1 MDTFPYEKLF
11 GFQLDT
17 VLRLKDVRGALVGHD
32 MGTGKTV
39 TAIALD
45 AKKREK
51 FEHPAKTLVICPLSA
66 IKVWVDHFKTW
77 APHLK
82 VASIDNK
89 NRRPFMESMDNTFK
103 NAFGIGYDV
112 FVMHYAAV
120 RLEPDLGRYPW
131 FHVISDEVHALQD
144 RKSAQTKAV
153 KKIQAFYKTGLSG
166 TPVFNKP
173 DDLWSILNWLYPKYW
188 TSYWNYF
195 KRYIK
200 WVEYDGYRT
209 IIGVNNE
216 EELQKIMAG
225 FFSRVKKR
233 DVIPDLPDKYYST
246 IKTKMHPKQ
255 EKAYKQMKKD
265 MLAWVGKHE
274 NEPVN
279 APVVLAQLTRL
290 QQFASAYAEIVREVK
305 RKKNCE
311 ECKETAEFILVNKMY
326 HRVDTLARIHKQ
338 GCLGHEVEYVKLA
351 EPSNKID
358 AVIEKIQESDESV
371 VVFSQFAQMANLLK
385 VRCDALGISCGLYTG
400 AVSKEDRDQVVEDF
414 QAGKLKVFAGSIKA
428 GGMGLTLT
436 QSSTVII
443 LNREWAESLN
453 EQAIDRVDRIG
464 QKNAIHVMD
473 VVTEG
478 TIDEERNLDIALD
491 WQVIKKLLGELY

>member
-1 MDTFPYEKLF
+1 MDPFDYAKLF
-11 GFQLDT
+11 GFQYET
-17 VLRLKDVRGALVGHD
+17 VLKLKDVRGSLVGHD

-45 AKKREK
+45 SKKRDK
-51 FEHPAKTLVICPLSA
+51 FEHPAKTLVICPLSV
-66 IKVWVDHFKTW
+66 IKTWVEHFRTW

-82 VASIDNK
+82 VAYIDNK
-89 NRRPFMESMDNTFK
+89 NRKPFMEAVDGTFK
-103 NAFGIGYDV
+103 NAFGVGYDV

-120 RLEPDLGRYPW
+120 RLEPDLARYPW
-131 FHVISDEVHALQD
+131 FHLICDEVHALQD
-144 RKSAQTKAV
+144 RKSIQTKAV

-195 KRYIK
+195 KQYIK

-216 EELQKIMAG
+216 EDLQKLMAG
-225 FFSRVKKR
+225 FYSRVKKR
-233 DVIPDLPDKYYST
+233 EVIKDLPEKYYST

-265 MLAWVGKHE
+265 MLAWIGKHE
-274 NEPVN
+274 DEPVN

-290 QQFASAYAEIVREVK
+290 QQFASAYAEIIREIK
-305 RKKNCE
+305 RKRNCE
-311 ECKETAEFILVNKMY
+311 DCKDYAEHI
-326 HRVDTLARIHKQ
+326 IHNGLSDKLEVLIEIQ
-338 GCLGHEVEYVKLA
+338 QKGCLGHMTETVKLA
-351 EPSNKID
+351 EPSCKID
-358 AVIEKIQESDESV
+358 AVIEKIQESNEPV
-371 VVFSQFAQMANLLK
+371 VVFSQFAQMAKLLK
-385 VRCDALGISCGLYTG
+385 DRCDSLGISCGLYIGDTP
-400 AVSKEDRDQVVEDF
+400 KEERDKIEDDF

-436 QSSTVII
+436 ASSTVML
-443 LNREWAESLN
+443 LNREWAQSLN
-453 EQAIDRVDRIG
+453 DQAVDRVDRIG
-464 QKNAIHVMD
+464 QKNAIHVID
-473 VVTEG
+473 VVSEG
-478 TIDEERNLDIALD
+478 TIDEERNLSIELD
-491 WQVIKKLLGELY
+491 WNVIKKLLGEL